1 MEEHPVLNQHNK
13 AEYPPM
19 HTAEH
24 LLNGTMVKMFG
35 CSRAVSA
42 HVERK
47 KSKLDYDFPRELT
60 AQEVAEIERRVNE
73 VILADVPVTYHYV
86 SQQEAAERFDLNR
99 LPDGA
104 SDTVRIVS
112 VGDYDHCLCVG
123 AHVSHTMEIGHF
135 RITSVRYDGS
145 RLRIV
150 FRLG

>member
-1 MEEHPVLNQHNK
+1 MEENPALNEHNK

-24 LLNGTMVKMFG
+24 LLNATMVKMLG
-35 CSRAVSA
+35 CGRAVNA

-47 KSKLDYDFPRELT
+47 KSKLDYDFPRNLS
-60 AQEVAEIERRVNE
+60 ADEVADIERRVNE
-73 VILADVPVTYHYV
+73 VISADLPVEFSYV
-86 SQQEAAERFDLNR
+86 SQKEAAERFDMQR

-104 SDTVRIVS
+104 SPTERIVS

-123 AHVSHTMEIGHF
+123 AHVRHTAEIGHF
-135 RITSVRYDGS
+135 RITSTRFDGH

>member
-1 MEEHPVLNQHNK
+1 
-13 AEYPPM
+13 M